1 MLIYVQY
8 DKQNDFFLNTNHK
21 WDLSVTFSLSFN
33 FIAMMNLSNKRYTLN
48 FSYTPN
54 LNNNSWFNS
63 GNACL
68 FFFLCFIRHIV
79 LNIIDR
85 CTCTCMV
92 HIMYI
97 WYEDTIGIG
106 ILISKS
112 AYCLFLEYLKWSWT
126 NISSEE
132 PFRSIPSF
140 WFYLKR
146 KIQLVGN
153 EVLDKMTMTGIA
165 YQACISRC

>member
-1 MLIYVQY
+1 MRPFCDIFIVLQLHSY
-8 DKQNDFFLNTNHK
+8 DEFKQQALHPWTFL
-21 WDLSVTFSLSFN
+21 
-33 FIAMMNLSNKRYTLN
+33 
-48 FSYTPN
+48 YTPN

-106 ILISKS
+106 ILPISLHTAYFLNIWNGAELIYLLRNPLEAFRHFDFILKERSNWS
-112 AYCLFLEYLKWSWT
+112 AMKYWIKWLWQALH
-126 NISSEE
+126 I
-132 PFRSIPSF
+132 
-140 WFYLKR
+140 KH
-146 KIQLVGN
+146 
-153 EVLDKMTMTGIA
+153 A
-165 YQACISRC
+165 YPGVNDD

>member
-1 MLIYVQY
+1 MRPFCDIFIVLQLHSY
-8 DKQNDFFLNTNHK
+8 DEFKQQALHPWTFL
-21 WDLSVTFSLSFN
+21 
-33 FIAMMNLSNKRYTLN
+33 
-48 FSYTPN
+48 YTPN
-54 LNNNSWFNS
+54 LNNDSWFNS

-106 ILISKS
+106 ILPISKS